1 MSLISKVVF
10 LHISL
15 SITTLF
21 VNLPLE
27 LQKMKTFYH
36 GHLRLNKIVL
46 EKTLNFQV
54 VVNKHPPKAAPVA
67 TPTQGESSTADQ
79 TSSKEPTRAPV
90 AEPPPETDD
99 FSDFGFSSSSSSSDE
114 LGSKI
119 NDLVAMVKSKV
130 KKKKKKKRKLSEQ
143 ESADEDSMVSEP
155 IPKLKIRFG
164 KQKSGSEEVSSS
176 EEASKPTTDSPM
188 KLTIKLGAVG
198 SSPLIPPPPLLPPP
212 PSLTLHKPSPVMSPQ
227 PSSPKY
233 EPAAEDSTTVL
244 KFKRCDVESGDE
256 KPPIKLTLRVAQP
269 MRNAKGW
276 ISPRTEQ
283 LVNYIDDVTTFIG
296 ESVELSAKSDIPERS
311 SSEHSPSVSA
321 SSASSPAQAP
331 LLPEPPKLKPA
342 PPSPSKRAV
351 NCKSAPL
358 TTKIKLP
365 STAVTTA
372 CRKRKRES
380 SPKHDAAVLT
390 PKEVMEETRKPAVP
404 PLKFRRSCLSNK
416 VVESPGGTPAKVV
429 GRKPRNASASSSD
442 TPTNKGPKSKKKKT
456 VGSVVEEKEFWHCG
470 IFSNT
475 LKQGSRPLA
484 NDELDFRSNI
494 LPIYCGKQPVRIFVP
509 FRL

>member
-1 MSLISKVVF
+1 M
-10 LHISL
+10 
-15 SITTLF
+15 
-21 VNLPLE
+21 
-27 LQKMKTFYH
+27 
-36 GHLRLNKIVL
+36 
-46 EKTLNFQV
+46 
-54 VVNKHPPKAAPVA
+54 VNKHPPKAAPVS

-90 AEPPPETDD
+90 AEPPPDTDD
-99 FSDFGFSSSSSSSDE
+99 FSDFGFSSSCSSSDE

-130 KKKKKKKRKLSEQ
+130 KKKKKKKRKYSEQ
-143 ESADEDSMVSEP
+143 ESADEDAVVSEP

-176 EEASKPTTDSPM
+176 EETSKPTTDSPM
-188 KLTIKLGAVG
+188 KLTIKLGGVG
-198 SSPLIPPPPLLPPP
+198 GSPRLPPPPLLPPP
-212 PSLTLHKPSPVMSPQ
+212 PSLTLHKPSPVIS

-233 EPAAEDSTTVL
+233 EPAPTEDTSTVL

-276 ISPRTEQ
+276 ISPRTER
-283 LVNYIDDVTTFIG
+283 LVNYIDNVTTFID
-296 ESVELSAKSDIPERS
+296 ESVELSAKSDFPERTS
-311 SSEHSPSVSA
+311 DHSASVSPP
-321 SSASSPAQAP
+321 SASPPAQAP
-331 LLPEPPKLKPA
+331 PLPEPPALKPA
-342 PPSPSKRAV
+342 PPSPSKRAL

-380 SPKHDAAVLT
+380 SPKHDVAVLT
-390 PKEVMEETRKPAVP
+390 PKKVMEETRKPAVP

-416 VVESPGGTPAKVV
+416 VVETPSAIPENVV
-429 GRKPRNASASSSD
+429 SRKPRNASASSSD
-442 TPTNKGPKSKKKKT
+442 TPTTKGPKSKKKK
-456 VGSVVEEKEFWHCG
+456 VIGSVVEEKEFWKCG

-494 LPIYCGKQPVRIFVP
+494 LPIYCGKQLVRSFVH
-509 FRL
+509 FSSIQLLTNQLFSVICRNVSYIIKNC